1 MMNEELKKSYDQY
14 CLDLIESSRTDDGS
28 VIIDYVPTVNS
39 TMETYSKLMEAEA
52 KVEQAKIKAE
62 ADISIAKYR
71 SATDGISGGIG
82 AVVDIAKVIA
92 NSVNMK
98 SVIWAEE
105 SANKICN
112 SKFLGFIKKQP

>member
-1 MMNEELKKSYDQY
+1 MNEELKKSYEQY
-14 CLDLIESSRTDDGS
+14 CLDVIEAAHNDDGD
-28 VIIDYVPTVNS
+28 IIPEYVKAVNS
-39 TMETYSKLMEAEA
+39 TMDTYAKLIDSESRIE
-52 KVEQAKIKAE
+52 EAKIKAE
-62 ADISIAKYR
+62 ADISVAKYR
-71 SATDGISGGIG
+71 SATDGISGGVG
-82 AVVDIAKVIA
+82 AVVDIAKIIA